1 MNIKFTIALLFV
13 LTVDFAPSTLT
24 VFASASAVPT
34 PKTDTAKLKI
44 EVITQKICRDKDG
57 NYYNC
62 P

>member
-1 MNIKFTIALLFV
+1 MNVKFTIALLFA

-34 PKTDTAKLKI
+34 PKTDTAALNIKG
-44 EVITQKICRDKDG
+44 ITQKICTDKDG